1 MMAELAPVTFWHA
14 SLNDAKQAP
23 MVQETQQDIPYDKAF
38 DLVPDKVD
46 EPMPGI
52 RRVLCNNPG
61 PFTYKGTVSYIVG
74 RGKVAIIDPGPVDA
88 AHSAALLDAVRGETV
103 THIFVTHTHRDHSPG
118 VPAIKAATGALI
130 LAEGPHRPAR
140 PLHVGDGPRTEA
152 SNDTDFMPDRTLA
165 DGEVVRGD
173 GWTLEAI
180 TTPGHTAN
188 HMAYAFKENNIVF
201 SGDHV
206 MAWSTPV
213 VAPPDGSM
221 GDYMASLQ
229 KLAKRTEPVYFPG
242 HGGAVN
248 NAPRFVAA
256 YILHRKAREASI
268 LNRLQGGES
277 DIPSIVTAIYANLD
291 PRLLKA
297 AGMSVLAHLEDL
309 VARGAVTT
317 NGPASIAG
325 RYRLPI

>member
-1 MMAELAPVTFWHA
+1 MPE
-14 SLNDAKQAP
+14 
-23 MVQETQQDIPYDKAF
+23 DIPYDKNLE
-38 DLVPDKVD
+38 LVPETVD
-46 EPMPGI
+46 PLMPGI
-52 RRVLCNNPG
+52 RRVLCNNPS
-61 PFTYKGTVSYIVG
+61 PFTFKGTVSYIVG
-74 RGKVAIIDPGPVDA
+74 RRRVAIIDPGPEDPI
-88 AHSAALLDAVRGETV
+88 HSAALLDAVRGETV

-118 VPAIKAATGALI
+118 VPALKRATGAQV

-140 PLHVGDGPRTEA
+140 LLHIGEAPRGDA
-152 SNDTDFMPDRTLA
+152 SNDTDFKPDRALA
-165 DGEVVRGD
+165 DGEVVTGD
-173 GWTLEAI
+173 GWTIEAV

-188 HMAYAFKENNIVF
+188 HMAFAFKEANILF

-229 KLAKRTEPVYFPG
+229 KLAKRPEPVYLPG
-242 HGGAVN
+242 HGPAVH

-268 LNRLQGGES
+268 LNRLAKGES
-277 DIPSIVTAIYANLD
+277 DIPAMVQSIYANLD
-291 PRLLKA
+291 PRLVKA

-309 VARGAVTT
+309 VARGAVATD
-317 NGPASIAG
+317 GPASIAG
-325 RYRLPI
+325 RYRLAA